1 MSCLVAEDLKSYKY
15 RCQDIEICCNDEQI
29 DEALQAA
36 QEVIERYIGF
46 KLCPE
51 ETCKFFDG
59 NGTDLLFLT
68 EITNQPLS
76 ETTEVKVHD
85 YAKGTFEE
93 IDIDTLFFEPYTV
106 MRKGCKKWP
115 CGRRNIEICGLYGKE
130 LPVGV
135 KNVLIALALESLQPG
150 SAGLQL
156 AGATRTDW
164 DDFSISYR
172 VDETFNI
179 LRDTTGFR
187 QLDNI
192 LENYVNA
199 FSQAQLS
206 VLPSCNNTSCC
217 DNTGRCG

>member
-1 MSCLVAEDLKSYKY
+1 MSCLLASDLRNYKY
-15 RCQDIEICCNDEQI
+15 RCQDIEICCEDEQI
-29 DEALQAA
+29 DEALEAS

-68 EITNQPLS
+68 DITNQPLS
-76 ETTEVKVHD
+76 ETSEVKIHN
-85 YAKGTFEE
+85 YATGAVEI

-106 MRKGCKKWP
+106 MRKGCKKWT
-115 CGRRNIEICGLYGKE
+115 CGRRNIEICGFYGKE
-130 LPVGV
+130 LPAGV

-156 AGATRTDW
+156 AGATRADW

-206 VLPSCNNTSCC
+206 VLPSCINTDCC